1 MSNENNHLSRRH
13 VLGGVGLTLASAA
26 GAGLAARRGGGGNET
41 AATPAAEEHPLP
53 LKITLRGGDLAPEK
67 MKEITGLDPQ
77 ISLEIAEGDAEWQR
91 VLPETNVLFGS
102 LTPAELAR
110 AAKLRWVQFGAAGVE
125 SILFPEMV
133 SSKVV
138 LTNAKGCYAP
148 EISEHVF
155 GLLFGLTRGLA
166 RQIRQMREARWDGG
180 GGGLIEL
187 RGMTMGIIGFGGI
200 GRETARRARAMDM
213 RVIAADVL
221 AMHPEQVGHLAEEIH
236 LVDDGGLKRVL
247 AASDVVV
254 CAAPLT
260 RRSAGMFGEEEF
272 AAMKTGA
279 YFINVSRGKVVK
291 TGALLQALTSG
302 KLAGAGLDVT
312 DPEPLP
318 ADHPLWKLPQVIIS
332 SHTAGQS
339 QFAWPRTQDVFVE
352 NVRRYVKGLPLLN
365 VVDKAAGF

>member
-1 MSNENNHLSRRH
+1 
-13 VLGGVGLTLASAA
+13 A
-26 GAGLAARRGGGGNET
+26 GAGLAARRGGGNET
-41 AATPAAEEHPLP
+41 AATPVEEHRLP
-53 LKITLRGGDLAPEK
+53 LKITLRGRDLAPEK

-102 LTPAELAR
+102 LTPPELAR
-110 AAKLRWVQFGAAGVE
+110 AAKLRWVQYGAAGVE
-125 SILFPEMV
+125 NILFPEFVNSPVM
-133 SSKVV
+133 

-148 EISEHVF
+148 EIAEHVF

-166 RQIRQMREARWDGG
+166 HQIRQMREARWGG

-213 RVIAADVL
+213 RVIAADVQAL
-221 AMHPEQVGHLAEEIH
+221 NPEQTGCLAEEIH
-236 LVDDGGLKRVL
+236 PVDGGGLKRVL

-260 RRSAGMFGEEEF
+260 KRSAGMLGDEEF

-279 YFINVSRGKVVK
+279 YFINVSRGKLVK
-291 TGALLQALTSG
+291 TNALLQALTSN

-318 ADHPLWKLPQVIIS
+318 ADHALWKLPQVIIS

-352 NVRRYVKGLPLLN
+352 NVLRYVNGLPLLN